1 MVGIFQRNSFL
12 RCGLLRSGV
21 LQCGILLLGLGIFST
36 LTTPAGWAQEGPT
49 ASTGS
54 QAPQNGS
61 ASSGSNSSGENSDE
75 SNATVETSVAS
86 KAASTTDTGPSGQK
100 DAESVGIYPLVVLG
114 IGIVAVL
121 VLIIGLKLNAFIA
134 LISAAML
141 VSVLAPGSIESKISR
156 VADSFGSTAGGI
168 AIVIALAA
176 VIGKCMLDSGAADRI
191 VRAFLNLFGEKRSP
205 IALMGSGFVL
215 AIPVFFDTV
224 FYLLVPLARSLFRR
238 TNQNYLKYILAIGA
252 GGAITH
258 TLVPPTPG
266 PLLMASNL
274 NIDVGLMILIGLLVA
289 LPAAIAGL
297 LFGHIADRIMPIPMR
312 STGNDAEP
320 EPLSDDQLPS
330 LWISLAPVLLPVF
343 LISISTV
350 ASTIADQ
357 EDAARLTVDEVLDW
371 NAWGTYLK
379 EQSQADGDNPSKLLL
394 EQNEISDV
402 TRQWLLTGQSP
413 TSEQQSQAVAELNQ
427 VLRNKDWYR
436 ESAFLGLKL
445 PGFAKKKV
453 ESDNTRMKPVDA
465 TRMNRE
471 LLDTG
476 FPDYVS
482 AHEWDTTKRVWS
494 NRAAFLGNANFA
506 LLLST
511 IIAMITLVKQRN
523 LSRND
528 LALSVESALMSGG
541 VIILITAGGA
551 AFGGMLAA
559 AQIGPAI
566 QEMFSG
572 SGQEGMTGLAFLIL
586 GFSLAAVLKVA
597 QGSSTVAMIVG
608 SGMVAAILGD
618 ASLGFNPVYVATA
631 VGSGSLVGSWMNDSG
646 FWIFAKMGGLTEA
659 EALKT
664 WTPLLMIMG
673 IAGFLMSILLSQVL
687 PLAG

>member
-1 MVGIFQRNSFL
+1 MVGIFQRNNVL
-12 RCGLLRSGV
+12 LCGLLV
-21 LQCGILLLGLGIFST
+21 AFGLYST
-36 LTTPAGWAQEGPT
+36 LATPSSGAQTDSAEASAPQAGSSDST
-49 ASTGS
+49 NSDTGS
-54 QAPQNGS
+54 S
-61 ASSGSNSSGENSDE
+61 DENSSGA
-75 SNATVETSVAS
+75 NATDEATATSASETTAPTETP
-86 KAASTTDTGPSGQK
+86 AEAET
-100 DAESVGIYPLVVLG
+100 ESVGTYPLIVLG
-114 IGIVAVL
+114 IGIVTVL
-121 VLIIGLKLNAFIA
+121 FLIIGLKLNAFIA

-141 VSVLAPGSIESKISR
+141 VSVLAPGSVESKISR

-274 NIDVGLMILIGLLVA
+274 NIDVGLMILVGLLVA

-297 LFGHIADRIMPIPMR
+297 LFGHIADRIMQIPMR
-312 STGNDAEP
+312 STGNEAEP
-320 EPLSDDQLPS
+320 EPLADDELPS

-357 EDAARLTVDEVLDW
+357 EDAARLTADQVLDW
-371 NAWGTYLK
+371 NAWGTYLQ
-379 EQSQADGDNPSKLLL
+379 EQSQAEGDNPSKLLL
-394 EQNEISDV
+394 EQTEISES
-402 TRQWLLTGQSP
+402 TRQWLLTDDAP
-413 TSEQQSQAVAELNQ
+413 TSEQQTQAVAELNQ
-427 VLRNKDWYR
+427 ILRNKDWYR

-476 FPDYVS
+476 FPAYVS
-482 AHEWDTTKRVWS
+482 THEWNTTKRVWS

-511 IIAMITLVKQRN
+511 IIAMVTLVKQRS
-523 LSRND
+523 LSRSD

-572 SGQEGMTGLAFLIL
+572 SGQEGMSGMAFLIL

-687 PLAG
+687 PLVS

>member
-1 MVGIFQRNSFL
+1 
-12 RCGLLRSGV
+12 
-21 LQCGILLLGLGIFST
+21 
-36 LTTPAGWAQEGPT
+36 
-49 ASTGS
+49 
-54 QAPQNGS
+54 
-61 ASSGSNSSGENSDE
+61 
-75 SNATVETSVAS
+75 
-86 KAASTTDTGPSGQK
+86 
-100 DAESVGIYPLVVLG
+100 
-114 IGIVAVL
+114 
-121 VLIIGLKLNAFIA
+121 
-134 LISAAML
+134 
-141 VSVLAPGSIESKISR
+141 
-156 VADSFGSTAGGI
+156 
-168 AIVIALAA
+168 
-176 VIGKCMLDSGAADRI
+176 MLDSGAADRI
-191 VRAFLNLFGEKRSP
+191 VRAFLNVLGEKRSP
-205 IALMGSGFVL
+205 IALLGSGFVL
-215 AIPVFFDTV
+215 AVPVFFDTV

-238 TNQNYLKYILAIGA
+238 TNQKYLMYILAIAA

-266 PLLMASNL
+266 PLLMAANL
-274 NIDVGLMILIGLLVA
+274 NIDLGLMILIGLLVA
-289 LPAAIAGL
+289 FPAAIAGL
-297 LFGHIADRIMPIPMR
+297 LFGQIADRVMPIPMR
-312 STGNDAEP
+312 AVGNESEP
-320 EPLSDDQLPS
+320 EPLADDELPS
-330 LWISLAPVLLPVF
+330 LWISLAPVLLPVL

-357 EDAARLTVDEVLDW
+357 EDAARLTADQVLDW
-371 NAWGTYLK
+371 NAWGTYLQ
-379 EQSQADGDNPSKLLL
+379 EQSQTEGDNPSKLLL
-394 EQNEISDV
+394 EQNVISDA
-402 TRQWLLTGQSP
+402 TRQWLLTDQAP
-413 TSEQQSQAVAELNQ
+413 TSEQQTQAIAELNQ
-427 VLRNKDWYR
+427 ILRNKDWYR

-476 FPDYVS
+476 FPAYVS
-482 AHEWDTTKRVWS
+482 THEWNTTKRVWS

-511 IIAMITLVKQRN
+511 IIAMITLVKQRK

-566 QEMFSG
+566 QEMFSD
-572 SGQEGMTGLAFLIL
+572 SGQEGMTGMAFLIL

-673 IAGFLMSILLSQVL
+673 ITGFLMSILLSQVL

>member
-1 MVGIFQRNSFL
+1 MVGIFQRNNVLF
-12 RCGLLRSGV
+12 CGLLV
-21 LQCGILLLGLGIFST
+21 AFGLYST
-36 LTTPAGWAQEGPT
+36 LATPSSGAQTDSAKASAPQAGSSDSTNSDTGSSDENSSAANATDEATATSAPETTAPTETPAEA
-49 ASTGS
+49 
-54 QAPQNGS
+54 
-61 ASSGSNSSGENSDE
+61 
-75 SNATVETSVAS
+75 ET
-86 KAASTTDTGPSGQK
+86 
-100 DAESVGIYPLVVLG
+100 ESVGTYPLIVLG
-114 IGIVAVL
+114 IGIVTVL
-121 VLIIGLKLNAFIA
+121 FLIIGLKLNAFIA

-141 VSVLAPGSIESKISR
+141 VSVLAPGSVESKISR

-274 NIDVGLMILIGLLVA
+274 NIDVGLMILVGLLVA

-297 LFGHIADRIMPIPMR
+297 LFGHIADRIMQIPMR
-312 STGNDAEP
+312 STGNEADP
-320 EPLSDDQLPS
+320 EPLADDELPS

-357 EDAARLTVDEVLDW
+357 EDAARLTADQVLDW
-371 NAWGTYLK
+371 NAWGTYLQ
-379 EQSQADGDNPSKLLL
+379 EQSQAEGDNPSKLLL
-394 EQNEISDV
+394 EQTEISES
-402 TRQWLLTGQSP
+402 TRQWLLTDEAP
-413 TSEQQSQAVAELNQ
+413 NSEQQTQAVAELNQ
-427 VLRNKDWYR
+427 ILRNKDWYR

-476 FPDYVS
+476 FPAYVS
-482 AHEWDTTKRVWS
+482 THEWNTTKRVWS

-511 IIAMITLVKQRN
+511 IIAMITLVKQRS
-523 LSRND
+523 LSRSD

-572 SGQEGMTGLAFLIL
+572 SGQEGMSGMAFLIL

-687 PLAG
+687 PLVS

>member
-1 MVGIFQRNSFL
+1 MVGNNCRIGFLFSCLIFF
-12 RCGLLRSGV
+12 GLQANVAPTNVFG
-21 LQCGILLLGLGIFST
+21 
-36 LTTPAGWAQEGPT
+36 QEETSET
-49 ASTGS
+49 ASATNGADAAAAITNDS
-54 QAPQNGS
+54 ESVVEVGGAAIPQDPS
-61 ASSGSNSSGENSDE
+61 SKSEASS
-75 SNATVETSVAS
+75 VETSS
-86 KAASTTDTGPSGQK
+86 DT
-100 DAESVGIYPLVVLG
+100 VGTYPLVVLA

-121 VLIIGLKLNAFIA
+121 VLIIGFKINAFIA

-141 VSVLAPGSIESKISR
+141 VSVLAPGNIETKSSR
-156 VADSFGSTAGGI
+156 VATSSGSTAGGI

-205 IALMGSGFVL
+205 IALLGSGFVL

-238 TNQNYLKYILAIGA
+238 THKNYLKYILAIGA

-289 LPAAIAGL
+289 LPAAAAGL
-297 LFGHIADRIMPIPMR
+297 LFAQIADRVMPIPMR
-312 STGNDAEP
+312 SSGNEEEP
-320 EPLSDDQLPS
+320 VPLEDNQLPS
-330 LWISLAPVLLPVF
+330 LAISLAPVLLPVF

-350 ASTIADQ
+350 ASTVADQ
-357 EDAARLTVDEVLDW
+357 EDAARLAADQVLDW
-371 NAWGTYLK
+371 NAWGTYL
-379 EQSQADGDNPSKLLL
+379 EQESQAEGDNPSKLLL
-394 EQNEISDV
+394 ERPELSAA
-402 TRQWLLTGQSP
+402 TKQWLLDGQNP
-413 TSEQQSQAVAELNQ
+413 TSDQEMQAVEEINSI
-427 VLRNKDWYR
+427 LRDKDWYR

-476 FPDYVS
+476 FQKYVA
-482 AHEWDTTKRVWS
+482 AHEWNTTRRVWS

-511 IIAMITLVKQRN
+511 IIAMITLVKQRG
-523 LSRND
+523 LSRSE
-528 LALSVESALMSGG
+528 LAASVETALMSGG

-572 SGQEGMTGLAFLIL
+572 SGQDGMTGMAFLIL

-631 VGSGSLVGSWMNDSG
+631 VGSGSCIGSWMNDSG
-646 FWIFAKMGGLTEA
+646 FWIFAKMGGLTEG

-664 WTPLLMIMG
+664 WTPLLCVMG
-673 IAGFLMSILLSQVL
+673 IAGFLMSLLLSQVL
-687 PLAG
+687 PLVG